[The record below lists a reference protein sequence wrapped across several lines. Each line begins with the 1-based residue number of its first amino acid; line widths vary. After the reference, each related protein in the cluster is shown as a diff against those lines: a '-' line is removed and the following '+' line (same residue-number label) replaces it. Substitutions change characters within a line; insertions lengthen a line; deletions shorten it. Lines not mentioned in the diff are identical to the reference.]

1 MKIILI
7 FLFISIHFVSAQ
19 SRVGVYRLNNSDS
32 LISDELKSRLT
43 EELINKDVVFLGE
56 SEHHIGSDFIA
67 KTQFVKYLVLEHNF
81 TEIAFEADFFAL
93 YQTNSKNNIFPLW
106 SKSVQCQDLFDFLSK
121 HKVTI
126 WGFDNQFSSSY
137 SIQNFSSMLIDFLDS
152 KKINYN
158 SNFKELIHQAMFN
171 QKNNKKDL
179 DKLLLEIDSI
189 VEQLDRENTFWTQ
202 ALKSF
207 KSLVKQE
214 SVSRQSDAFKIRDF
228 QMADN
233 LNFLTTSLENKK
245 VIVWAANIHSSKID
259 IPEMNNKIM
268 GYEYLKITN
277 RNTYHIAFSPIKMPY
292 RKMSY
297 IEKQHKDKFNMLH
310 FLPNITENYFI
321 DSKQIIEED
330 INQLN
335 SLYEGMLGMRI
346 KKTNYFKHF
355 DALVFIAQGEKSI
368 LTQ

>member
-7 FLFISIHFVSAQ
+7 FLSISINFVSAQ
-19 SRVGVYRLNNSDS
+19 SRIGVYKLNNSDN
-32 LISDELKSRLT
+32 LISNELKSRLS
-43 EELINKDVVFLGE
+43 EELVNKDVIFLGE
-56 SEHHIGSDFIA
+56 SEHHIGSDFLA
-67 KTQFVKYLVLEHNF
+67 KTEFVKYLVLEHNF

-106 SKSVQCQDLFDFLSK
+106 SKSVQCQDLFDFLNE
-121 HKVTI
+121 HKVKI
-126 WGFDNQFSSSY
+126 WGFDNQFNSSY
-137 SIQNFSSMLIDFLDS
+137 SVQNFSSMLIDFLDS
-152 KKINYN
+152 KKINYK
-158 SNFKELIHQAMFN
+158 SNFKELIYQAMFN
-171 QKNNKKDL
+171 KKMNKKDL
-179 DKLLLEIDSI
+179 NILLQEIENI
-189 VEQLDRENTFWTQ
+189 TTQLDRENTFWKQ

-214 SVSRQSDAFKIRDF
+214 SVSNKSDAYQIRDF

-233 LNFLTTSLENKK
+233 LNYLTNNLENKK
-245 VIVWAANIHSSKID
+245 VIVWVANVHSSKIN

-297 IEKQHKDKFNMLH
+297 IEKQHKDKFNMLY
-310 FLPNITENYFI
+310 FLPNTTDNYFI
-321 DSKQIIEED
+321 DSKQIIEQD
-330 INQLN
+330 VNQLN
-335 SLYEGMLGMRI
+335 VLYEGMFGMRI

-355 DALVFIAQGEKSI
+355 DALVFIAEGEKSI
-368 LTQ
+368 LTH

>member
-7 FLFISIHFVSAQ
+7 YLFISINFVSAQ
-19 SRVGVYRLNNSDS
+19 SRIGVYKLNNSDS
-32 LISDELKSRLT
+32 LITIELKSRLN
-43 EELINKDVVFLGE
+43 EELKNKDVVFLGE
-56 SEHHIGSDFIA
+56 SEHHIGSDFLA

-106 SKSVQCQDLFDFLSK
+106 SKSVQCQDLFDFLNE
-121 HKVTI
+121 HKVKI

-137 SIQNFSSMLIDFLDS
+137 SVQNFSSMLIDFLNS
-152 KKINYN
+152 NQINYN

-171 QKNNKKDL
+171 KKMNKKDL
-179 DKLLLEIDSI
+179 NIVLQEIDGI
-189 VEQLDRENTFWTQ
+189 LEQLDRENTFWRQ

-214 SVSRQSDAFKIRDF
+214 SVNKKSDAYQIRDF

-233 LNFLTTSLENKK
+233 LNYLTNKLENKK
-245 VIVWAANIHSSKID
+245 VIVWAANIHSSKIN

-268 GYEYLKITN
+268 GYEYLKLTN
-277 RNTYHIAFSPIKMPY
+277 RNTYHIAFSSIKMSY
-292 RKMSY
+292 RKMSF
-297 IEKQHKDKFNMLH
+297 IEKQHNDKFNMLH
-310 FLPNITENYFI
+310 FLPNTTENYFI

-330 INQLN
+330 INKLN
-335 SLYEGMLGMRI
+335 ILYSGMFGMRI

-355 DALVFIAQGEKSI
+355 DALVFIAEGEKSI
-368 LTQ
+368 LIH

>member
-7 FLFISIHFVSAQ
+7 FLFFSIHFVDAQ
-19 SRVGVYRLNNSDS
+19 NRIGIYKLNNLDNLLTNELKTRLN
-32 LISDELKSRLT
+32 
-43 EELINKDVVFLGE
+43 EEIKNKDVIFLGE
-56 SEHHIGSDFIA
+56 SEHHMGSEFIA
-67 KTQFVKYLVLEHNF
+67 KTEFVKYLVLEHNF

-93 YQTNSKNNIFPLW
+93 HQTNSKNNIFPHW
-106 SKSVQCQDLFDFLSK
+106 SKSIQCQDLFDFLNK

-126 WGFDNQFSSSY
+126 WGFDNQFSSAY
-137 SIQNFSSMLIDFLDS
+137 SFQNFTPLLINFLDS
-152 KKINYN
+152 KKINYTN
-158 SNFKELIHQAMFN
+158 NFEVLINVFMTSQSKKSKDELLQEIENIILQ
-171 QKNNKKDL
+171 
-179 DKLLLEIDSI
+179 LEG
-189 VEQLDRENTFWTQ
+189 ENTFWTQ

-214 SVSRQSDAFKIRDF
+214 SVSRKSDAYKIRDF

-233 LNFLTTSLENKK
+233 LNFLTTSLKNKK
-245 VIVWAANIHSSKID
+245 VIVWAANVHSSKIN
-259 IPEMNNKIM
+259 IPEMNYKIM

-297 IEKQHKDKFNMLH
+297 IEKQHKDKFNMLY
-310 FLPNITENYFI
+310 FLPNTTENYFI

-335 SLYEGMLGMRI
+335 ILYEGMFGMRI

-355 DALVFIAQGEKSI
+355 DALVFIAEGEKSI
-368 LTQ
+368 LAH